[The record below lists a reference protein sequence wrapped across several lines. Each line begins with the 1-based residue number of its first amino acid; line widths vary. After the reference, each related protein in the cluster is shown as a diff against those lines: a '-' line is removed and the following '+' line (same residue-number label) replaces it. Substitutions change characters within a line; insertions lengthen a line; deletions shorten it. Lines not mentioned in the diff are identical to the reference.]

1 MVFWITW
8 MFQPYR
14 TKVKSGLSNYSNEPH
29 PQIHQH
35 GRLLTAIPHSTWAGK
50 KWECLLLVIV
60 CLIGI
65 IMNITV
71 GNIGVW
77 LLFICHKLFDMYTPT
92 CAPLSSHCPSSEVE
106 YDLRRKG
113 QKEGGVIT
121 RGVISTD
128 QENTDRRDRPVYQ
141 SVTIKYTRC
150 MLQED
155 PPSWVTLTMQ
165 QCIMCPLQA
174 CIWQAQKVQNCSCE
188 DFSTEV
194 SALSIMPM
202 NPHCWRSHH
211 SALLVSLATALANGY
226 SSRHPPK
233 YSREQQTVLVH
244 CLVS

>member
-92 CAPLSSHCPSSEVE
+92 CAPLSSHCLSSEVE
-106 YDLRRKG
+106 YDVRRKG

-121 RGVISTD
+121 RGVIAWIEEGDKSLVLRIGNLREGKDDYGTH
-128 QENTDRRDRPVYQ
+128 YQ
-141 SVTIKYTRC
+141 LI
-150 MLQED
+150 LQMHLLFLH
-155 PPSWVTLTMQ
+155 LTT
-165 QCIMCPLQA
+165 P
-174 CIWQAQKVQNCSCE
+174 
-188 DFSTEV
+188 TY
-194 SALSIMPM
+194 
-202 NPHCWRSHH
+202 
-211 SALLVSLATALANGY
+211 LL
-226 SSRHPPK
+226 H
-233 YSREQQTVLVH
+233 
-244 CLVS
+244 

>member
-92 CAPLSSHCPSSEVE
+92 CEPLSSLCLSSEVD
-106 YDLRRKG
+106 YDQRRKR

-121 RGVISTD
+121 RGVMDRGGKQEPCTENRKLEGGKGWLWHSLPTNTTNALTVSTL
-128 QENTDRRDRPVYQ
+128 NHTYIF
-141 SVTIKYTRC
+141 T
-150 MLQED
+150 
-155 PPSWVTLTMQ
+155 
-165 QCIMCPLQA
+165 
-174 CIWQAQKVQNCSCE
+174 
-188 DFSTEV
+188 
-194 SALSIMPM
+194 
-202 NPHCWRSHH
+202 
-211 SALLVSLATALANGY
+211 SLA
-226 SSRHPPK
+226 
-233 YSREQQTVLVH
+233 
-244 CLVS
+244 